1 MNERGIILTTDDIL
15 FFCLIYSVN
24 YSMHMHDE
32 QLFHA
37 YARRATISC
46 ICMTSNYFMHM
57 QDEQLFYA
65 HAERATIFMH
75 MQNEQL
81 FYAYAERATI
91 LCTCRTSNYCMH
103 MQEEQLFYV
112 HARREQQCLKIIE
125 IREGLDKR
133 GKYVEG
139 WVGTKYLVAATFR
152 LHFLNT
158 SITMDHDYAFRFI
171 IWQHPI

>member
-24 YSMHMHDE
+24 YSMHMQDE

-37 YARRATISC
+37 YAWRATISC
-46 ICMTSNYFMHM
+46 ICTTSNYFMHM
-57 QDEQLFYA
+57 HD
-65 HAERATIFMH
+65 
-75 MQNEQL
+75 EQL
-81 FYAYAERATI
+81 FYAYAGWATI

-171 IWQHPI
+171 IWQHPIYY